1 MRRHTG
7 EKPHKCTVSKEE
19 TAPGLYREA
28 GAAQRTNSRMSAAFP
43 ELLSVRLLW
52 RRDCHVCFVIQHNQ
66 MTKALREGIPWMIWP
81 TSLSLKYKETPKGI
95 IKQGSVYLII

>member
-1 MRRHTG
+1 
-7 EKPHKCTVSKEE
+7 
-19 TAPGLYREA
+19 
-28 GAAQRTNSRMSAAFP
+28 
-43 ELLSVRLLW
+43 
-52 RRDCHVCFVIQHNQ
+52 